1 MRNIGGTLS
10 GDPRDI
16 AALTP
21 EQIKALPVEGMP
33 PTAPSVVDT
42 VLEAVRDVKVSFET
56 ITWHRCVDVAPIVGE
71 TVLCAFD
78 PESCAPSVPA
88 KEQ

>member
-1 MRNIGGTLS
+1 MNAHTPKKRDKQRAPVRNIGGTLS

-33 PTAPSVVDT
+33 PTAPSV
-42 VLEAVRDVKVSFET
+42 
-56 ITWHRCVDVAPIVGE
+56 
-71 TVLCAFD
+71 
-78 PESCAPSVPA
+78 PA